1 MNTYLARLV
10 ALVRNKLTPSAN
22 TLIANFRKME
32 AKIEATIAKETARL
46 DGLYRAEIA
55 IKNAKMTA
63 NAELDAV
70 YKLLHNL
77 TGLTK

>member
-32 AKIEATIAKETARL
+32 AKIEATIASTASIAPRL
-46 DGLYRAEIA
+46 PSR
-55 IKNAKMTA
+55 MRR
-63 NAELDAV
+63 
-70 YKLLHNL
+70 
-77 TGLTK
+77 